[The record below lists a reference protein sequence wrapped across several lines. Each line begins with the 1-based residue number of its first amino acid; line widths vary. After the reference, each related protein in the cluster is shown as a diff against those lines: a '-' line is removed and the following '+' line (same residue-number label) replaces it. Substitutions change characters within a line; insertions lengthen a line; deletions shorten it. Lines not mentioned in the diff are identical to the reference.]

1 MEQEDMIRARLRA
14 QEAGDGDGRD
24 NLRVGNRA
32 GVGPT
37 ASVAAGESLRPT
49 RRVVTWNRA
58 KKAAQASGNRAAQAM
73 APDEMPTGMPSSWLI
88 CFETGPESVSFTRIT
103 SS

>member
-1 MEQEDMIRARLRA
+1 MATICLPLFSGRRA
-14 QEAGDGDGRD
+14 
-24 NLRVGNRA
+24 
-32 GVGPT
+32 
-37 ASVAAGESLRPT
+37 SC
-49 RRVVTWNRA
+49 
-58 KKAAQASGNRAAQAM
+58 RAAQAM